1 MLLLVA
7 FSGSNLRSKIRRVNL
22 KASELKKGMIIKDG
36 GDFLVVVDIEHRTPG
51 NLRAIYQTTLKNL
64 LSAKMVNKR
73 YSPADTVE
81 KADLESKKVQY
92 LYRDHSGFHFMDM
105 ATYESVAL
113 GDDMVGGA
121 KDYLKENLE
130 VELMYH
136 EHRPISIEVPV
147 SVALKI
153 VESAPGVKGDTSGR
167 AMKPAKLETGLTV
180 NVPLFIEEG
189 ETILVDTRSG
199 EYLGRA

>member
-1 MLLLVA
+1 M
-7 FSGSNLRSKIRRVNL
+7 

-36 GDFLVVVDIEHRTPG
+36 GEFYIVIDIEHRTPG

-64 LSAKMVNKR
+64 LSAKMMNKR
-73 YSPADTVE
+73 YSPADAVE

-92 LYRDHSGFHFMDM
+92 QYHDHSGYYFMDM
-105 ATYESVAL
+105 ATYETMAIDEDL
-113 GDDMVGGA
+113 VGQA

-130 VELMYH
+130 AELLYY
-136 EHRPISIEVPV
+136 ENRPVTIELPISI
-147 SVALKI
+147 ALK
-153 VESAPGVKGDTSGR
+153 VKESAQGFKGDTSGR
-167 AMKPAKLETGLTV
+167 AMKPAILETGLQI

-189 ETILVDTRSG
+189 EVVLVDTRTG